1 MVRPTPTPNEG
12 DQVLVTSDGTPWFRG
27 TVKSVFEIGLTLEPA
42 TDLLTGEPTTAYLG
56 WDGPTHRVFTVE
68 PTDP

>member
-1 MVRPTPTPNEG
+1 MVRPTPIPNVG

-27 TVKSVFEIGLTLEPA
+27 TAKSVFEIG
-42 TDLLTGEPTTAYLG
+42 LTGEPTTAYLG

-68 PTDP
+68 PTHP